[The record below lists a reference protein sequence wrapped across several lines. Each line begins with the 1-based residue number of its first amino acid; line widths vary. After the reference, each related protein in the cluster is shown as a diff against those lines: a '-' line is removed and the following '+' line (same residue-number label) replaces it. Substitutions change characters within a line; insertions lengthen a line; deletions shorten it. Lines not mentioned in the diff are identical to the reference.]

1 MNTTSNIDWSNY
13 KSLPRA
19 DKAERMNKF
28 DRTTSKLVMNAPGD
42 AEWMARVRME
52 RSLWVNLFR
61 GLTLT
66 ASEIAEAIL
75 LTDPHFV
82 YAVESPVNSGT
93 KYERES
99 DSVIDRAMDM
109 ATQWNEDGYADCFC
123 MHETGHTHLGGTNEM
138 LGLLSISSCSDA
150 EAQAIEAG
158 CIAAKAAADVMN
170 FLMMTA
176 DGQEVVAG

>member
-1 MNTTSNIDWSNY
+1 MGIESRIDWSGY

-19 DKAERMNKF
+19 EKAERMNKY
-28 DRTTSKLVMNAPGD
+28 DRTTRDLAMNTPGE

-66 ASEIAEAIL
+66 AAEIAEAIL

-82 YAVESPVNSGT
+82 YAVARPVNSDSE
-93 KYERES
+93 YARES

-138 LGLLSISSCSDA
+138 LGLLSLSSCSDA
-150 EAQAIEAG
+150 EAQVIEAG

-170 FLMMTA
+170 FLLMTA
-176 DGQEVVAG
+176 DGQKVVAT